1 MGFLLSSFVRVVKL
15 GELSVSVDLDDI
27 FEGTLADCDLVLVK
41 IILKR
46 NLIPVSLFSSGRV
59 IYLCEMARKLV
70 SVLSGPVRDT
80 AHMMTVLAADTQI

>member
-1 MGFLLSSFVRVVKL
+1 MPLIGAVQATGSTGGLDLSSFVRVVKL

-59 IYLCEMARKLV
+59 IYL
-70 SVLSGPVRDT
+70 
-80 AHMMTVLAADTQI
+80 